1 MKSEGW
7 FFVKMKFI
15 KKVNSQ
21 QKTDLLSNKKK
32 ESIEKWKRVFLVVL
46 QKKSVI
52 YKKEKHRK
60 KN

>member
-32 ESIEKWKRVFLVVL
+32 KA
-46 QKKSVI
+46 
-52 YKKEKHRK
+52 
-60 KN
+60 